1 MPSLHHVNGPSQG
14 APRKKIAPSTWVGL
28 VGTLLV
34 ALLGLASGGVW
45 SMLVMAALVVL
56 LTALY
61 GLLFRR
67 TTWLRLP
74 RKRSAAALGA
84 GLALMVLL
92 GSGSA
97 FGATHPAPPAS
108 AVDPAPTVSASPAAS
123 TTPRTTPTPTPTP
136 APTPA
141 PAPAPI
147 VTTKD
152 VTETTPIPFDST
164 TEESATLAQGT
175 STVTTTG
182 VNGVRTTTFRVTL
195 TDGVETSRQQIS
207 EAVTTQPVAQVTTIG
222 TYVAPVAPAPAPVDG
237 GGATALC
244 NDGSLSYAAH
254 HQGACSHHGGVATFY
269 K

>member
-1 MPSLHHVNGPSQG
+1 MPSLPDVNGPSQG

-28 VGTLLV
+28 VGTLLA

-45 SMLVMAALVVL
+45 SMLVMTALVVL

-84 GLALMVLL
+84 GLALVVLL

-97 FGATHPAPPAS
+97 FGATHPAAPAS
-108 AVDPAPTVSASPAAS
+108 AVDPAPIVSASPAAS
-123 TTPRTTPTPTPTP
+123 TAPRKTPTPTPT
-136 APTPA
+136 
-141 PAPAPI
+141 PI

-164 TEESATLAQGT
+164 TVESTTLAQGT

-195 TDGVETSRQQIS
+195 TDGVETSRQQVS

-222 TYVAPVAPAPAPVDG
+222 TYVVPAPAPPAPAPAPNEG

-244 NDGSLSYAAH
+244 NDGTLSYAAH
-254 HQGACSHHGGVATFY
+254 HQGACSHHGGVAKFY
-269 K
+269 R

>member
-1 MPSLHHVNGPSQG
+1 MPPLPRVHGPSQG
-14 APRKKIAPSTWVGL
+14 APRNKIAPSTWVGL

-56 LTALY
+56 LTTLY

-84 GLALMVLL
+84 GLAMVVLL

-97 FGATHPAPPAS
+97 FGATHPAAPAS
-108 AVDPAPTVSASPAAS
+108 AVDPAPTVSSSPAA
-123 TTPRTTPTPTPTP
+123 TRAAHKTPTPTPT
-136 APTPA
+136 
-141 PAPAPI
+141 PI

-152 VTETTPIPFDST
+152 VTETMSIPFESNT
-164 TEESATLAQGT
+164 VESATLAKGT

-182 VNGVRTTTFRVTL
+182 VNGVRTTTFRVTF
-195 TDGVETSRQQIS
+195 TDGVETSRQQVS
-207 EAVTTQPVAQVTTIG
+207 ETVTTQPVAQVTTIG
-222 TYVAPVAPAPAPVDG
+222 TYVAPAAPAPAPAPAPDDG

-244 NDGSLSYAAH
+244 NDGTLSYAAH
-254 HQGACSHHGGVATFY
+254 HQGACSHHGGVAKFY
-269 K
+269 R